1 MPSRLVFGTVGGTT
15 GTTLSDRF
23 LIRSSGDV
31 QIQVDGSGG
40 ANSQQ
45 GVLRFTRTAHS
56 AYMKDSR
63 IVFDTSSASNNTD
76 NATYC
81 SVIAGQRTA
90 SNNGSSDLKFYT
102 CFNNG
107 ADYSVIERLTIT
119 ETGQVVVGAAATAHA
134 DTILHVE
141 KTLPS
146 FGETNVKFEGN
157 DTMGARLSLHNNST
171 SATANNQLAFCDA
184 GGQSTSAIIGYN
196 VDQTNNYGDLALAT
210 RDDSGV
216 PPETRLYIKSTGRT
230 SIGPAPTS
238 APSATLHVREGGNPS
253 STLGGA
259 PASIMIEATSNANWS
274 NGEAGAELL
283 FKKGG
288 DITAAIR
295 AEHDRGGG
303 SHSYEDC
310 GLAFYTAP
318 SAETPTARKTVRFR
332 YNGDVDILEAGNLNI
347 SDGNVSVASGH
358 GISFAATGDSAGN
371 QASSELLDD
380 YEEGTWTPSFKA
392 GNNSTASPT
401 TVNEAKYTRIGRM
414 VHAVAYFTMSSY
426 ASGTTGGDTRIVG
439 LPYINIGDH
448 GAANV
453 HYWSSLKAN
462 VNFMSG
468 TVQGSSYEI
477 LIRGTNSANTSTT
490 NLDFDTHFGA
500 SDSLIISATYFTT

>member
-1 MPSRLVFGTVGGTT
+1 
-15 GTTLSDRF
+15 
-23 LIRSSGDV
+23 
-31 QIQVDGSGG
+31 
-40 ANSQQ
+40 Q

-56 AYMKDSR
+56 ANMKDSR

-157 DTMGARLSLHNNST
+157 DTMGARLSLQNNNTSST
-171 SATANNQLAFCDA
+171 SVNNQINFCDA

-210 RDDSGV
+210 RDQSGV

-230 SIGPAPTS
+230 SIGPDPSS
-238 APSATLHVREGGNPS
+238 APSATLHVREGGSPS

-347 SDGNVSVASGH
+347 SDGNLTVASGH
-358 GISFAATGDSAGN
+358 GISFAATGDSSGTVLSN
-371 QASSELLDD
+371 GEILND
-380 YEEGTWTPSFKA
+380 YEEGTWTPTLLYGTGSGEASYSWRYGYYIKVGAKVTVWFNI
-392 GNNSTASPT
+392 GITGFSPT
-401 TVNEAKYTRIGRM
+401 NTQRVFIGNLPFQNNDPDSQWKYPNLMYG
-414 VHAVAYFTMSSY
+414 YSF
-426 ASGTTGGDTRIVG
+426 ASGWGFSSSSSRLQFLALYDNETKIRIVKDDG
-439 LPYINIGDH
+439 AYIYTNEVGS
-448 GAANV
+448 GQR
-453 HYWSSLKAN
+453 YSS
-462 VNFMSG
+462 
-468 TVQGSSYEI
+468 TVSYM
-477 LIRGTNSANTSTT
+477 T
-490 NLDFDTHFGA
+490 
-500 SDSLIISATYFTT
+500 DS